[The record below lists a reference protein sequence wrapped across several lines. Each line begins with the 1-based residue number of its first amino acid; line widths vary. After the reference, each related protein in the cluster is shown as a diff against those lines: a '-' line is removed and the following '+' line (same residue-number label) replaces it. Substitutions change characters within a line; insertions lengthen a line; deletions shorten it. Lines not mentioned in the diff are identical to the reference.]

1 MCRKSQSPR
10 PKGLRK
16 TLQGGAPQLC
26 LLVNPMNTIDIST
39 INHRIQLF
47 INQLV
52 FLKPDS
58 RPLNWWSFPKN
69 GFPRRLKPVHH
80 PPEATQKE
88 TPQGST
94 LNQGIRKMKIWTP
107 NLFVNPKLCPS
118 QVPSYLKSP
127 ITIFLGKSPFSLEK
141 SRFSLEKSDFPWRS
155 LHVLW
160 DAPTSPW
167 ASGPTKPSSLHTTWA
182 STAPKPSLHTWGA
195 HKRPGARPGEGL
207 EFVSWL
213 KS

>member
-1 MCRKSQSPR
+1 MDPCSHLVHRTCVENHSHHGRKVFAKPCRVVPPS
-10 PKGLRK
+10 
-16 TLQGGAPQLC
+16 C
-26 LLVNPMNTIDIST
+26 VCWFVNPMNTIDIST

-141 SRFSLEKSDFPWRS
+141 SRFSLEKSGFSLAISPRPLGCADFPLSLRTHQAQLVAHHLS
-155 LHVLW
+155 LHRTEAIL
-160 DAPTSPW
+160 
-167 ASGPTKPSSLHTTWA
+167 
-182 STAPKPSLHTWGA
+182 A
-195 HKRPGARPGEGL
+195 HLRRP
-207 EFVSWL
+207 
-213 KS
+213 